1 MTLPLLVV
9 FRVKIFRHIINGHNF
24 GTDDSGSAVV
34 GGEEPAYV
42 IVSVFLIGGFI
53 GFVQLKIRKHF
64 DVFAVRFGF
73 EQAGNIFAPH
83 IRALNFVSV
92 FVQVGI
98 ELFLLA
104 FLEVDDK
111 VNRIGADRGVA
122 YIVILCVNFE
132 LGIFGVINIG
142 RGGADV
148 FILVLIAAG
157 KQRNRHKHRQNKC
170 LYSEMDL
177 HFSNPLSVFERKE
190 PFII

>member
-1 MTLPLLVV
+1 MVV
-9 FRVKIFRHIINGHNF
+9 FRVKILRHIINGHNF

-34 GGEEPAYV
+34 GGEELAYV

-64 DVFAVRFGF
+64 DVFAVQSGF
-73 EQAGNIFAPH
+73 EKAGNIFAPH
-83 IRALNFVSV
+83 TRALNFVSV

-98 ELFLLA
+98 EHFLLA
-104 FLEVDDK
+104 FLDVDDK

-122 YIVILCVNFE
+122 YIVILRVNFE

-148 FILVLIAAG
+148 FIPVLIAAG
-157 KQRNRHKHRQNKC
+157 KQRNHHKHRQNKC
-170 LYSEMDL
+170 LCSEMSL
-177 HFSNPLSVFERKE
+177 HLSI
-190 PFII
+190 PFLFLSAKSLL